1 MISVAMDKDRR
12 DVIHEAPA
20 LADYMRRFLEA
31 EGLTY
36 DEWIRRFGRG
46 LYLKR
51 NQIILRMLRPLRPRR
66 VFEFASAGGF
76 LCKLLVEG
84 LDSIEQYTCTNF
96 ETQVVDYCRRQLR
109 NHLQCTVKTIDAN
122 VFRTTDIDHEGL
134 HQYDAIVTTSLE
146 HIEHDREL
154 IAKFPA
160 GCSFVF
166 SVAGFDDPEHF
177 RVFDTVDQ
185 ISERY
190 RDLLRI
196 REVESVAAGK
206 KLVVLSRRR

>member
-1 MISVAMDKDRR
+1 MDKDRK

-20 LADYMRRFLEA
+20 LADYMRRFLAA
-31 EGLTY
+31 EGVTY
-36 DEWIRRFGRG
+36 DEWMLRFGRG
-46 LYLKR
+46 RYLQR
-51 NQIILRMLRPLRPRR
+51 NKIILRMLRPLRPRR

-76 LCKLLVEG
+76 LCKLLVGG
-84 LDSIEQYTCTNF
+84 LDSIEHYTCTNF
-96 ETQVVDYCRRQLR
+96 ETRLVDYCRRQLR
-109 NHLQCTVKTIDAN
+109 DCPQCTVKTIDAN
-122 VFRTTDIDHEGL
+122 VFRATDIDDEGL

-160 GCSFVF
+160 GCTFVF
-166 SVAGFDDPEHF
+166 SVTGFDDPEHF
-177 RVFDTVDQ
+177 RTFDNGGQ
-185 ISERY
+185 IRKRY

-196 REVESVAAGK
+196 REVDGVADGT